1 MDDGLDVRVAVLENR
16 VEHVEEVTEE
26 IRTLSNTMVKMIE
39 EVSNLTKSVNKLDD
53 RVLVIENQPRDKY
66 KHIVN
71 SIISTLIS
79 LGAGYLLAQ
88 IFH

>member
-53 RVLVIENQPRDKY
+53 RVLVIETQPRDKY

-88 IFH
+88 LFH

>member
-88 IFH
+88 LFH

>member
-16 VEHVEEVTEE
+16 VEHVEEVAEE